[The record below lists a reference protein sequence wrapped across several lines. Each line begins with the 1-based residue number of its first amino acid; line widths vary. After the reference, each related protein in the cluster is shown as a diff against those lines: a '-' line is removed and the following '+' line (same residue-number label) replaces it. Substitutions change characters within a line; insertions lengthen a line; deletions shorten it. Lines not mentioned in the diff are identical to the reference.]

1 MPMEKIRK
9 SIDKMQDEMIA
20 AIREIV
26 AVESVGG
33 DAEPGAPFGR
43 GPRAALDKF
52 VEIGSRLGMDTGIFE
67 DQAGW
72 ADMGDKNAEM
82 IAVLAHVDVVP
93 PGEGWSCDP
102 WQGMIKDGYLYGRG
116 VADDKGQ
123 AICAMYALKAIREA
137 GVSLKRRV
145 RVLVGTNE
153 EMGSKA
159 IHHYVESGQEL
170 PVAGFTP
177 DAEYPLINGEKGM
190 VTPTCYAPFAADG
203 GDVQVLSIDAGVA
216 SNAVPSRASALL
228 KVAPKAK
235 ARLDRVMKDFAAPR
249 DAKLTC
255 EAAGADTYKLSME
268 GLSYHGSQP
277 QFGSN
282 AAANLV
288 KVLRLMGIGGEQGA
302 FLEKI
307 DNLVGTQTRGENLGI
322 CRYDDISGFSSLCW
336 GILKT
341 EGDKIRF
348 TLNYRFPVTFKLEPL
363 RSQFLKKLT
372 DEGFEVSDTRGV
384 EPLYVPEDAPIV
396 QKLMKAY
403 FDETGRSGEKPMSI
417 GGGTYAKAMP
427 NVLAFGTTL
436 PGENTHIHEIDERWK
451 IENIILSTKI
461 MAAAILS
468 LAEVRE

>member
-1 MPMEKIRK
+1 MYMEDIRAR
-9 SIDKMQDEMIA
+9 IDAMQDEMIST
-20 AIREIV
+20 IREIV
-26 AVESVGG
+26 AVPSVGG
-33 DAEPGAPFGR
+33 DAEPGAPFGK
-43 GPRAALDKF
+43 GPRAALAKF
-52 VEIGSRLGMDTGIFE
+52 VEIGDRLGMKTGIFE

-72 ADMGDKNAEM
+72 ADMGSPDDEM

-102 WQGMIKDGYLYGRG
+102 WEGMIKDGYLYGRG
-116 VADDKGQ
+116 VADNKGQ
-123 AICAMYALKAIREA
+123 AVCAMYALKAIREA
-137 GVSLKRRV
+137 GITLKRRV

-177 DAEYPLINGEKGM
+177 DAEYPLINGEKGSI
-190 VTPTCYAPFAADG
+190 TPTCRAPFAPDG
-203 GDVQVLSIDAGVA
+203 GSVQVMSIDAGVA
-216 SNAVPSRASALL
+216 ANAVPSRAVAVL
-228 KVAPKAK
+228 KVAPCAK
-235 ARLDRVMKDFAAPR
+235 ARLDRVVADFAAPR

-255 EAAGADTYKLSME
+255 EALGNDEWKLTME
-268 GLSYHGSQP
+268 GMSFHGSQP

-282 AAANLV
+282 AAAHLV
-288 KVLRLMGIGGEQGA
+288 QLLRLLGIGGEQGA
-302 FLEKI
+302 FLDKI
-307 DNLVGTQTRGENLGI
+307 DALVGTQTRGENLGV
-322 CRYDDISGFSSLCW
+322 CLYDDISGFTSLCW

-341 EGDKIRF
+341 EGDKVVF
-348 TLNYRFPVTFKLEPL
+348 TLNYRFPVTFTLEPV
-363 RSQFLKKLT
+363 REAFISKLT
-372 DEGFEVSDTRGV
+372 SEGFEVSNTRGAN
-384 EPLYVPEDAPIV
+384 PLYVPEDAPIV

-427 NVLAFGTTL
+427 NILAFGTTL

-451 IENIILSTKI
+451 IENIVLSTKI

-468 LAEVRE
+468 LAEVKE